1 MSFFKRFYFLI
12 FFISTSAY
20 AVENINKS
28 LIAAYLTNPKLN
40 AERERTKAV
49 DENLVQASSAFKPTV
64 TISAYKSDT
73 DSSKITTST
82 GSSSPSTN
90 AQTTAKSITIEQK
103 IFNFDDMYNYQKEK
117 SSVEIARY
125 TLKKVEQ
132 DVLLEAVE
140 AYTGTLLAQKKVI
153 FSKENLDL
161 SEKQVEL
168 DKSRLERGII
178 TISDLAQSE
187 SSLAA
192 AQSNLLNTENEL
204 LIAKKNFKN
213 VIGYDPI
220 DLEEINNLNLTL
232 TLPKSLEETSVSAQK
247 ENPILKISEFSLKKA
262 EDEHKMAIAELSP
275 TFSLSLG
282 ITDYDGYSS
291 SVDKTKQSVAKA
303 QASIPIYQGGK
314 QTSLIIQKRS
324 LLDSAELDLQTS
336 KNIVDRDSYSAWSNY
351 KLTISNFELT
361 KLRVKAS
368 EIAYEG
374 IIQEYE
380 AGSRSTL
387 DVITSRSILLE
398 SRVNN
403 AISDKDRIISQFKLL
418 SSIGSLTAKNLALE
432 TKLYDP
438 NDYPNKSWIR
448 HIF

>member
-1 MSFFKRFYFLI
+1 MRSLKKFYFLI

-20 AVENINKS
+20 SVENINKS
-28 LIAAYLTNPKLN
+28 LIATYLTNPKLN
-40 AERERTKAV
+40 AQRERTKAV
-49 DENLVQASSAFKPTV
+49 DENLVQAFSAFKPTV

-90 AQTTAKSITIEQK
+90 TQTTAKSITIERK
-103 IFNFDDMYNYQKEK
+103 LNLSDMYNYQSEK

-140 AYTGTLLAQKKVI
+140 AYMGTLLFQKIVI

-168 DKSRLERGII
+168 DKSRLERGMI

-192 AQSNLLNTENEL
+192 AQSILLNAENEL
-204 LIAKKNFKN
+204 LISKKNFKN
-213 VIGYDPI
+213 IVGYDPV
-220 DLEEINNLNLTL
+220 DLQEINNLNL

-262 EDEHKMAIAELSP
+262 EDEHKIAIAELSP
-275 TFSLSLG
+275 TFSLSLDV
-282 ITDYDGYSS
+282 TDYDGYSS

-314 QTSLIIQKRS
+314 QTSLIIQKKS

-336 KNIVDRDSYSAWSNY
+336 KNIVDRDSYSAWLNY
-351 KLTISNFELT
+351 KLAISNFELT

-387 DVITSRSILLE
+387 DVIISRSALLE

-403 AISDKDRIISQFKLL
+403 EISNKDKIVSQFKLL

-438 NDYPNKSWIR
+438 NEYPNKSWIR

>member
-1 MSFFKRFYFLI
+1 MSFFKKFYFLI

-49 DENLVQASSAFKPTV
+49 DENLVQAFSAFKPTV

-82 GSSSPSTN
+82 GSSSPATN
-90 AQTTAKSITIEQK
+90 AQTTAKSITVEQK

-117 SSVEIARY
+117 NSVEIARY

-192 AQSNLLNTENEL
+192 AQSNLLN
-204 LIAKKNFKN
+204 
-213 VIGYDPI
+213 
-220 DLEEINNLNLTL
+220 
-232 TLPKSLEETSVSAQK
+232 ETSICNKLPCRYLQW
-247 ENPILKISEFSLKKA
+247 LW
-262 EDEHKMAIAELSP
+262 SP
-275 TFSLSLG
+275 F
-282 ITDYDGYSS
+282 
-291 SVDKTKQSVAKA
+291 
-303 QASIPIYQGGK
+303 
-314 QTSLIIQKRS
+314 
-324 LLDSAELDLQTS
+324 
-336 KNIVDRDSYSAWSNY
+336 
-351 KLTISNFELT
+351 
-361 KLRVKAS
+361 
-368 EIAYEG
+368 
-374 IIQEYE
+374 
-380 AGSRSTL
+380 
-387 DVITSRSILLE
+387 
-398 SRVNN
+398 
-403 AISDKDRIISQFKLL
+403 
-418 SSIGSLTAKNLALE
+418 
-432 TKLYDP
+432 
-438 NDYPNKSWIR
+438 
-448 HIF
+448 

>member
-1 MSFFKRFYFLI
+1 MGFFKKLYLLI

-20 AVENINKS
+20 SAENINKS
-28 LIAAYLTNPKLN
+28 LISAYLNNPKIN

-49 DENLVQASSAFKPTV
+49 DESLVQAFSAFKPTV

-82 GSSSPSTN
+82 GSPSPSTN
-90 AQTTAKSITIEQK
+90 VQTTAKSITIEQK
-103 IFNFDDMYNYQKEK
+103 LFNFNDMYNYQKEK
-117 SSVEIARY
+117 NSVEIARY
-125 TLKKVEQ
+125 TLKKAEQ
-132 DVLLEAVE
+132 DILLEAAE
-140 AYTGTLLAQKKVI
+140 AYASTLLAQKKLI
-153 FSKENLDL
+153 FNKENLDL
-161 SEKQVEL
+161 SEKQVDL
-168 DKSRLERGII
+168 DKSRLELGII

-192 AQSNLLNTENEL
+192 AQSNLLNAENEL

-213 VIGYDPI
+213 VIGYDPV
-220 DLEEINNLNLTL
+220 DLDELKDLNLN
-232 TLPKSLEETSVSAQK
+232 LPKSLEETSVSALK
-247 ENPILKISEFSLKKA
+247 DNPILKISEFSLKKA
-262 EDEHKMAIAELSP
+262 EDEYRIALAELSP

-291 SVDKTKQSVAKA
+291 SVDKTKQSIAKA
-303 QASIPIYQGGK
+303 QASIPLYQGGK
-314 QTSLIIQKRS
+314 QTSLIIQKKS
-324 LLDSAELDLQTS
+324 LLDSAELDLQNS
-336 KNIVDRDSYSAWSNY
+336 KNVVDRDSYSAWSNY
-351 KLTISNFELT
+351 RLSISNAELT

-380 AGSRSTL
+380 TGSRSTL
-387 DVITSRSILLE
+387 DVITSRSTLLE

-403 AISDKDRIISQFKLL
+403 AISDKDRIVSQFKLL
-418 SSIGSLTAKNLALE
+418 SSIGGLTAKNLALE

>member
-1 MSFFKRFYFLI
+1 MSFFKKFYFLI

-49 DENLVQASSAFKPTV
+49 DENLVQAFSAFKPTV

-82 GSSSPSTN
+82 GSSSPATN
-90 AQTTAKSITIEQK
+90 AQTTAKSITVEQK

-117 SSVEIARY
+117 NSVEIARY

-192 AQSNLLNTENEL
+192 AQSNLLNAENEL
-204 LIAKKNFKN
+204 LITKKNFKN
-213 VIGYDPI
+213 VIGYDPV
-220 DLEEINNLNLTL
+220 DLEEINSLNL
-232 TLPKSLEETSVSAQK
+232 TLPKSLEETSLSAQK

-262 EDEHKMAIAELSP
+262 EDEHKIAIAELSP
-275 TFSLSLG
+275 TFSLSLE

-291 SVDKTKQSVAKA
+291 SIDKTKQSVAKA
-303 QASIPIYQGGK
+303 QASIPLYQGGK

-336 KNIVDRDSYSAWSNY
+336 KNIVDRDSYSAWSNF
-351 KLTISNFELT
+351 KLAISNFELT

-387 DVITSRSILLE
+387 DVITSRSTLLE

-403 AISDKDRIISQFKLL
+403 AISDKDRIVSQFKLL
-418 SSIGSLTAKNLALE
+418 SSVGNLTAKNLALE

-438 NDYPNKSWIR
+438 NDFPNKSWIR